1 MGDLQMALKPVLGVI
16 ADVISKLAE
25 WISNNPKLAA
35 TITAVAV
42 TIGVISGAI
51 LALAPIVM
59 TVMSLFEIGAL
70 AAAGL
75 VAIVPII
82 IAAIVSLGIAVYQN
96 WDSIKQWT
104 IDMWNSIKEYLIE
117 LWDSIVQSSSEA
129 WNSFLE
135 TMHAFLIR

>member
-1 MGDLQMALKPVLGVI
+1 
-16 ADVISKLAE
+16 
-25 WISNNPKLAA
+25 
-35 TITAVAV
+35 
-42 TIGVISGAI
+42 
-51 LALAPIVM
+51 M